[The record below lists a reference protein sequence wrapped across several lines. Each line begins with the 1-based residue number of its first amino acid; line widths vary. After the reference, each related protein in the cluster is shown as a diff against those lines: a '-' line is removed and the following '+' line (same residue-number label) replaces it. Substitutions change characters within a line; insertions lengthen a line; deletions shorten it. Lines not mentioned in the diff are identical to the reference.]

1 MKFTFLF
8 FLISYCFVSAQDME
22 IKKSFPGKWK
32 MELNSNAVYE
42 EWKIENETELTGKSY
57 TIKNGLQDID
67 EVLYI
72 KKFADTWAYVAVP
85 EGQNITLFKLVKY
98 SFNKFVFENEE
109 HDFPQR
115 IIYEFNDDGKLTAS
129 VEGKVDGILKRK
141 EFSFIS
147 VDD

>member
-1 MKFTFLF
+1 MKFTYLLFLF
-8 FLISYCFVSAQDME
+8 ITAFIFPQDME
-22 IKKSFPGKWK
+22 IKNSFPGKWK
-32 MELNSNAVYE
+32 MESNNAVYE

-57 TIKNGLQDID
+57 SIKNGIRDID

-72 KKFADTWAYVAVP
+72 KKFADNWAYVAVP
-85 EGQNITLFKLVKY
+85 EGQNITLFRLVKY

-115 IIYEFNDDGKLTAS
+115 IIYEFHGDGKLTAS

-147 VDD
+147 VTE

>member
-1 MKFTFLF
+1 MIRIILVLLPSIIF
-8 FLISYCFVSAQDME
+8 SQDME
-22 IKKSFPGKWK
+22 IKNSFPGKWK
-32 MELNSNAVYE
+32 MESNNAVYE

-57 TIKNGLQDID
+57 SIKNGIQDID

-72 KKFADTWAYVAVP
+72 KKFADSWAYVAVP

-115 IIYEFNDDGKLTAS
+115 IIYEFNGNGKLTAS

-147 VDD
+147 VTE

>member
-1 MKFTFLF
+1 MKFTYLLFLF
-8 FLISYCFVSAQDME
+8 ITAFIFPQDME
-22 IKKSFPGKWK
+22 IKNSFPGKWK
-32 MELNSNAVYE
+32 MESNNAVYE

-57 TIKNGLQDID
+57 SIKNGIRDID

-72 KKFADTWAYVAVP
+72 KKFADNWAYVAVP
-85 EGQNITLFKLVKY
+85 EGQNITLFRLVKY

-115 IIYEFNDDGKLTAS
+115 IIYEFNGNGKLTAS

-147 VDD
+147 VTE

>member
-1 MKFTFLF
+1 MIKIILVLLPSIIF
-8 FLISYCFVSAQDME
+8 AQDME
-22 IKKSFPGKWK
+22 IKNLFPGKWK
-32 MELNSNAVYE
+32 MESNNAVYE

-57 TIKNGLQDID
+57 SIKNGIQDID
-67 EVLYI
+67 EVLFI
-72 KKFADTWAYVAVP
+72 KKFADSWAYVAVP

-109 HDFPQR
+109 HDFPQK
-115 IIYEFNDDGKLTAS
+115 IIYEFHDNGKLTAS

-147 VDD
+147 VTE